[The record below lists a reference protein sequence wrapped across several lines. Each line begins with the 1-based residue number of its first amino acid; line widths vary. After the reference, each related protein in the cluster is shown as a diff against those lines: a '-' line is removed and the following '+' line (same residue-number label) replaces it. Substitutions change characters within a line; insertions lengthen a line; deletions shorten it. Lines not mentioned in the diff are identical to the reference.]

1 MCNVRGLHRKCL
13 LQVFDTN
20 FMSGSKYVVDDV
32 TKKFKD
38 RLMDPRVGLDYFK

>member
-1 MCNVRGLHRKCL
+1 MRNIMGLHRNCF

-38 RLMDPRVGLDYFK
+38 RLMDPRVGLHYFK